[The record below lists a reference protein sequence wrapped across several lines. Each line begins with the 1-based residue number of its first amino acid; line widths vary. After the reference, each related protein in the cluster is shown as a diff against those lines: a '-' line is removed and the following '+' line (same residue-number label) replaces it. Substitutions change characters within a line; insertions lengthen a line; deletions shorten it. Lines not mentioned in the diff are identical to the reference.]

1 MALFTGTFENKVDK
15 KGRVSLPADF
25 RAELPD
31 DGQRVVYVYPSP
43 RDDALEACDKVFMQ
57 RIVDSI
63 EDAPLYSDEEDD
75 LGASIVANARK
86 AQLDETGRLV
96 LPSDFA
102 HMAGID
108 GTATFVGRGSR
119 FQIWSPERFAE
130 HSTRARQRVKGR
142 TLPLRPKSGA
152 PSGNGEG

>member
-31 DGQRVVYVYPSP
+31 GGDRLIYVYPSP

-75 LGASIVANARK
+75 LGASIVAEARR
-86 AQLDETGRLV
+86 ASLDETGRLV
-96 LPSDFA
+96 LPPDLARF
-102 HMAGID
+102 AGISD
-108 GTATFVGRGSR
+108 AATFVGRGSR
-119 FQIWSPERFAE
+119 FQIWSPARLDE
-130 HSTRARQRVKGR
+130 HTKDARQRVKGR
-142 TLPLRPKSGA
+142 TLSLRPKS
-152 PSGNGEG
+152 NGREG